1 MPVRFIMEI
10 TIIISYY
17 KALDNLKL
25 VLKALDN
32 QSRNEFEVIISED
45 DNNEETISYLKKNK
59 HLYRFPIVH
68 LNQKEDDGFKKNIML
83 NRSIMKSKA
92 DMLVFID
99 GDCIPHRHFVKEYIN
114 NKGQGYFLVGRRCM
128 LGEKIS
134 SDMLK
139 KESLERLNFLSL
151 VFSDTTVVKESL
163 YSPYFHLSTKTRGLL
178 GCNWGILKQHLLDV
192 NGFDEDYIKPGVG
205 EDNDIE
211 WRLEENGLR
220 KKSIKNKAITY
231 HIYHPRTY
239 SEEGVYENFQMF
251 YKKQEA
257 GHIKCLNGIEK
268 IGGKK

>member
-1 MPVRFIMEI
+1 MEI

-25 VLKALDN
+25 VLKALNN
-32 QSRNEFEVIISED
+32 QSSIGFEVIVSED
-45 DNNEETISYLKKNK
+45 DHNGETISYLKKNK

-68 LNQKEDDGFKKNIML
+68 LNQEEDVGFKKNIML
-83 NRSIMKSKA
+83 NRSIVESRA

-99 GDCIPHRHFVKEYIN
+99 GDCIPHRHFVKEYTSN
-114 NKGQGYFLVGRRCM
+114 SGEGYFLAGRRCM
-128 LGEKIS
+128 LGEKTSAI
-134 SDMLK
+134 MLK
-139 KESLERLNFLSL
+139 DESLEKLNFLSL
-151 VFSDTTVVKESL
+151 LFSDTTVVKESI

-211 WRLEENGLR
+211 WRLEANGLK